1 MATLPDEI
9 ENNNN
14 SEGDSTPLNMTKI
27 SDENVDFEKLKVVN
41 GVVVDNINNNNNN
54 KEIMKKK
61 KNAEKKRQKRQEK
74 KRKLEEKLV
83 ENTQKIEKIKKKKIN
98 T

>member
-27 SDENVDFEKLKVVN
+27 NDENVDFEKLKVVN
-41 GVVVDNINNNNNN
+41 EVVVDNINNNNNN